1 VVKGRCSRPQIH
13 DPQGAGHQDCEGA
26 QANRRSDASKGYRD
40 RLVAQTRPPGASI
53 RKEGPRQSKSQIRR
67 VLSQHAPS
75 DVRSTIASCCVAPR
89 SDQRVSSRGL
99 WRTFHV
105 QSPSRLGKAR
115 LYLASRQPVELP
127 IPTSTHLLR
136 KSSQI
141 QGFITRMKAE
151 PYDQI
156 AGDYCDLFSRWVK
169 EWQSHRGARWKCGS
183 QKLDVAPS
191 RLATSSSTDQR
202 DNGGGE
208 NSRSIPT
215 MTHTIRQ
222 EYAHPLS
229 DFSQAISRLRGQL
242 LVRQGL
248 TPLRVIYR
256 RLPSR
261 SGPECRVARSSSR
274 LRVGLALSCLEC

>member
-1 VVKGRCSRPQIH
+1 MAPARSR
-13 DPQGAGHQDCEGA
+13 
-26 QANRRSDASKGYRD
+26 
-40 RLVAQTRPPGASI
+40 RPRWHKRP
-53 RKEGPRQSKSQIRR
+53 R
-67 VLSQHAPS
+67 VLGIL
-75 DVRSTIASCCVAPR
+75 RG
-89 SDQRVSSRGL
+89 RGL

-127 IPTSTHLLR
+127 IPASTHLLR

-151 PYDQI
+151 PNDQI
-156 AGDYCDLFSRWVK
+156 AGDYCDLFSRRVK

-191 RLATSSSTDQR
+191 RLATSPSPDQR

-222 EYAHPLS
+222 AYAHPVS
-229 DFSQAISRLRGQL
+229 DFSQAIADSEVSSATTR
-242 LVRQGL
+242 
-248 TPLRVIYR
+248 PD
-256 RLPSR
+256 PSACDLSEVVQSVW
-261 SGPECRVARSSSR
+261 SGMPSARSSSR
-274 LRVGLALSCLEC
+274 LRCWHSLATSANSGYLSGLRPEPSARACRPGRHRWSTGSETHEIPSIARPHRHPPH